1 MKRRILRLLLAGLLV
16 LPLAGCNPNS
26 NPNPTEPSDASGKVP
41 VSMLFAMDL
50 SHFEELVEDTYPDID
65 LQVER
70 NARATIDGES
80 ERRLRTGH
88 GTDIITTTMPT
99 GDVVNYAMDL
109 STQAFATLYQAG
121 ISQTLL
127 IGGKT
132 MFLPL
137 PGQYYGY
144 IYNETLAREAGITE
158 APANTGDLMALLDAV
173 SAKGLGFG
181 PDGTMFAMES
191 TALTTVSSYLIGTQV
206 PDFLGKAAGVLWRD
220 ALKNRQGTFAEGL
233 AGCLDLSGAMAEKGY
248 LGPAGLYNKQ
258 GNAVPVQERML
269 AGTMELTYSSVRFLD
284 TLNEASEA
292 YEFGMVPFL
301 SEGDG
306 RPWTIAAPTA
316 YLGLNAALKEPGR
329 EAVLEAAKKVLSV
342 LSTPAGQAAFIS
354 DIGASQSYLAADVP
368 MAEEIP
374 EGLAD
379 CINSGYVYNI
389 QFPAK
394 LLNYFGRSMVSAL
407 NGEITPEQ
415 ALANVDHYFLE
426 GDESVE
432 YDETLIGVAAG
443 DMIYENYNTRR
454 EETGIGNLVADA
466 IREMT
471 GADMAFANG
480 GSIRGS
486 FYEGSIFG
494 SDLDV
499 VCPYGNTMVVLEVKG
514 HVIREMLANGITTLV
529 QENGIPG
536 GRFLNVS
543 GLCYSYRSPT
553 DTTAAELLEITLPD
567 GTPFDESQSYK
578 IAVTSYMA
586 GANGY
591 LDNNGDG
598 YTMLNVFSDTAPLA
612 ADVSLV
618 EETDKTMGDALQHY
632 FQAHNG
638 EAILVSPEG
647 RIKVVSGN
655 G

>member
-1 MKRRILRLLLAGLLV
+1 MRRRILSLLLAGLLAI
-16 LPLAGCNPNS
+16 PLAGCNQDN
-26 NPNPTEPSDASGKVP
+26 NPNPTAPAGEPGKVP
-41 VSMLFAMDL
+41 VSMLFAMEL
-50 SHFEELVEDTYPDID
+50 PHFEKLVEDTYPDID
-65 LQVER
+65 LQLER
-70 NARATIDGES
+70 NTRATLDGES

-109 STQAFATLYQAG
+109 SAQVFATLYQAG

-127 IGGKT
+127 IDGRT

-144 IYNETLAREAGITE
+144 IYNETLAREAGVTE
-158 APANTGDLMALLDAV
+158 APANTGALMDLLDAV
-173 SAKGLGFG
+173 AAQGLGFG
-181 PDGTMFAMES
+181 PDGTMFALES
-191 TALTTVSSYLIGTQV
+191 SDLTTVSSYLIGTQV

-220 ALKNRQGTFAEGL
+220 DLKRRQGTFAEGL
-233 AGCLDLSGAMAEKGY
+233 AGCLDLSGAMVEKGY
-248 LGPAGLYNKQ
+248 LGYAGLYNKR

-269 AGTMELTYSSVRFLD
+269 AGTMALTYSSVQFLD
-284 TLNEASEA
+284 TLNAESAA
-292 YEFGMVPFL
+292 YEFAMVPFL
-301 SEGDG
+301 SAEDSH
-306 RPWTIAAPTA
+306 PWTIAAPTA
-316 YLGLNAALKEPGR
+316 YLGLNAALQEPGS
-329 EAVLEAAKKVLSV
+329 EAVLEAAKSV
-342 LSTPAGQAAFIS
+342 LSLLSTPEGQAAFIS

-368 MAEEIP
+368 VAEEIP

-379 CINSGYVYNI
+379 CISCGYVYNI

-407 NGEITPEQ
+407 NGELTPEE
-415 ALANVDHYFLE
+415 ALSNVDHYFLE
-426 GDESVE
+426 GDEAVE

-471 GADMAFANG
+471 GADFAFANG

-486 FYEGSIFG
+486 LYQGSVFG

-499 VCPYGNTMVVLEVKG
+499 VCPYDNTLVVLEVKG
-514 HVIREMLANGITTLV
+514 HVIREMLANGITTLI
-529 QENGIPG
+529 QDNGIPG

-543 GLCYSYRSPT
+543 GLCYTFRAPT
-553 DTTAAELLEITLPD
+553 DTAPAELLEITLPD
-567 GTPFDESQSYK
+567 GTLLDETQSYK
-578 IAVTSYMA
+578 IAATSYMA

-598 YTMLNVFSDTAPLA
+598 YTMLNIFSDTVPLA
-612 ADVSLV
+612 EDVSLV
-618 EETDKTMGDALQHY
+618 EETDKTLGDSLQYY

-638 EAILVSPEG
+638 EAILARPEG

>member
-1 MKRRILRLLLAGLLV
+1 MKRRFLSLVLACLLV
-16 LPLAGCNPNS
+16 FSLAACGFNANPD
-26 NPNPTEPSDASGKVP
+26 PTETEDPSQIP
-41 VSMLFAMDL
+41 VTMLFAMEL
-50 SHFEELVEDTYPDID
+50 SHFEKLVEDTYPNID

-70 NARATIDGES
+70 NTRATIDGES

-109 STQAFATLYQAG
+109 SALEFASLYQAG

-127 IGGKT
+127 IGGRT

-144 IYNETLAREAGITE
+144 IYNKTMAQAAGITE
-158 APANTGDLMALLDAV
+158 APANTADLMAMLDAAAA
-173 SAKGLGFG
+173 SGMGFG
-181 PDGTMFAMES
+181 PDGTMFALES
-191 TALTTVSSYLIGTQV
+191 SDLTTVSSYLIGTQV

-220 ALKNRQGTFAEGL
+220 DLKRRQGTFAEGL
-233 AGCLDLSGAMAEKGY
+233 AGCLDLAGAMVEKGY
-248 LGPAGLYNKQ
+248 LKPIGLFNKQ

-269 AGTMELTYSSVRFLD
+269 DGTMLLTYSSVQFLD
-284 TLNEASEA
+284 ILNEASD
-292 YEFGMVPFL
+292 YEFAMFPFL
-301 SEGDG
+301 SETDNH
-306 RPWTIAAPTA
+306 PWTIAAPTA
-316 YLGLNAALKEPGR
+316 YLGLNADLQEPGH
-329 EAVLEAAKKVLSV
+329 EAVLEAAKKVLSL
-342 LSTPAGQAAFIS
+342 LSTPEGQAAFIS

-368 MAEEIP
+368 VPVEIP

-379 CINSGYVYNI
+379 CINTGYIYNI

-407 NGEITPEQ
+407 SGETTIEE
-415 ALANVDHYFLE
+415 ALSNVDHYFLE

-499 VCPYGNTMVVLEVKG
+499 VCPYGNTLVVLEVKG
-514 HVIREMLANGITTLV
+514 HVIQEMLANGITTLI
-529 QENGIPG
+529 QDNGIPG

-543 GLCYSYRSPT
+543 GLCYSFRAPT
-553 DTTAAELLEITLPD
+553 DTAPAELLEITMPD
-567 GTPFDESQSYK
+567 GSPFDESQSYK

-612 ADVSLV
+612 EDVSLV
-618 EETDKTMGDALQHY
+618 EETDKTLGDALQYY

-638 EAILVSPEG
+638 EAILAKPEG